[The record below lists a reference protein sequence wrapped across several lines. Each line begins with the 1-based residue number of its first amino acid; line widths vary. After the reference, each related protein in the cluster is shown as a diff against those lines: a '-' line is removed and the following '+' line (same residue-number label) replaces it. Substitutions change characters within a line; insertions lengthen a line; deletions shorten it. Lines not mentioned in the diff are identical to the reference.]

1 MRLSY
6 HSPWNTAAE
15 PSAVLAR
22 KLAELAPGDLNH
34 VSFTTGGSTAV
45 DTAIRFTHFFNNVLG
60 PPAQKRVISREKA
73 YHGSTYLSAT
83 VPGQER
89 SKTLFDIE
97 ARPTHLLQNVNPNLR
112 PQALQAAARR

>member
-1 MRLSY
+1 MRISDW
-6 HSPWNTAAE
+6 S
-15 PSAVLAR
+15 SDVCSSDR
-22 KLAELAPGDLNH
+22 ELAPGDLNH

-60 PPAQKRVISREKA
+60 RPEKKRVISREKA

-83 VPGQER
+83 VPGKKR

-97 ARPTHLLQNVNPNLR
+97 ERLTHLLPNVNPNLSPHDIGSEWGR
-112 PQALQAAARR
+112 GSGCWYV